1 VAIRII
7 AAIMII
13 ALALLAFSFI
23 QKKQRQTLLNR
34 SMNIAQIVAAE
45 KNSVQQLK
53 QHHEAELVLQKKSG
67 LLNIYRRIDGSIY
80 YKIALAGL
88 FIALIIAVNL
98 FFSLEISRNNLTL
111 IGIVILVAAIVLPGI
126 LRAAFVKRRVKKL
139 SAELPWLV
147 DLLAVSVQCGMTV
160 DQAFVFLSQKMTGI
174 NPDFAPFLQRLVRRT
189 EVGGLSPAL
198 KLFYQEI
205 PGKETRMLCAMLEQ
219 SLQYGSSMYDQLIE
233 LSREIREVQLLTI
246 EEHIGKLGAK
256 MSVPL
261 ILFFMIPVVVIVAA
275 PGVMRVLANV

>member
-1 VAIRII
+1 MAIRII
-7 AAIMII
+7 AVVMVM
-13 ALALLAFSFI
+13 ALALLIFSI
-23 QKKQRQTLLNR
+23 MQKKQRQTLLHR
-34 SMNIAQIVAAE
+34 SINIAQIAAAE
-45 KNSVQQLK
+45 KNSIQQLK
-53 QHHEAELVLQKKSG
+53 QHHEAELVLQKESG
-67 LLNIYRRIDGSIY
+67 LLNLYRRIDGSLH
-80 YKIALAGL
+80 YKMGLAGL
-88 FIALIIAVNL
+88 LTAMVVGANFL
-98 FFSLEISRNNLTL
+98 FALEISRENLAL
-111 IGIVILVAAIVLPGI
+111 FGIVILVAAIILPGM

-147 DLLAVSVQCGMTV
+147 DLLAVSVQCGMTI

-174 NPDFAPFLQRLVRRT
+174 NPDLAPFLQRLVRRA

-198 KLFYQEI
+198 KQFYQEI

>member
-1 VAIRII
+1 
-7 AAIMII
+7 M
-13 ALALLAFSFI
+13 
-23 QKKQRQTLLNR
+23 
-34 SMNIAQIVAAE
+34 
-45 KNSVQQLK
+45 
-53 QHHEAELVLQKKSG
+53 
-67 LLNIYRRIDGSIY
+67 
-80 YKIALAGL
+80 
-88 FIALIIAVNL
+88 
-98 FFSLEISRNNLTL
+98 
-111 IGIVILVAAIVLPGI
+111 
-126 LRAAFVKRRVKKL
+126 
-139 SAELPWLV
+139 
-147 DLLAVSVQCGMTV
+147 QCGMTI

-174 NPDFAPFLQRLVRRT
+174 NPDFAPFLQRLVRRA

-198 KLFYQEI
+198 KQFYQEI

>member
-1 VAIRII
+1 MAIRII
-7 AAIMII
+7 AVVMVM
-13 ALALLAFSFI
+13 ALALLIFSI
-23 QKKQRQTLLNR
+23 MQKKQRQTLLHR
-34 SMNIAQIVAAE
+34 SINIAQIAAAE
-45 KNSVQQLK
+45 KNSIQQLK
-53 QHHEAELVLQKKSG
+53 QHHEAELVLQKESG
-67 LLNIYRRIDGSIY
+67 LLNLYRRIDGSLH
-80 YKIALAGL
+80 YKMGLAGL
-88 FIALIIAVNL
+88 LTAMVVGANFL
-98 FFSLEISRNNLTL
+98 FALEISRENLAL
-111 IGIVILVAAIVLPGI
+111 IGIVILVAAIILPGM

-147 DLLAVSVQCGMTV
+147 DLLAVSVQCGMTI

-174 NPDFAPFLQRLVRRT
+174 NPDFAPFLQRLVRRA

-198 KLFYQEI
+198 KQFYQEI

>member
-1 VAIRII
+1 MAIRII
-7 AAIMII
+7 AVVMVM
-13 ALALLAFSFI
+13 ALALLIFSI
-23 QKKQRQTLLNR
+23 MQKKQRQTLLHR
-34 SMNIAQIVAAE
+34 SINIAQIATAE
-45 KNSVQQLK
+45 KNSIQQLK
-53 QHHEAELVLQKKSG
+53 QHHEAELVLQKESG
-67 LLNIYRRIDGSIY
+67 LLNLYRRIDGSLH
-80 YKIALAGL
+80 YKMGLAGL
-88 FIALIIAVNL
+88 LTAMVVGANFL
-98 FFSLEISRNNLTL
+98 FALEISRENLAL
-111 IGIVILVAAIVLPGI
+111 FGIVILVAAIILPGM

-147 DLLAVSVQCGMTV
+147 DLLAVSVQCGMTI

-174 NPDFAPFLQRLVRRT
+174 NPDFAPFLQRLVRRA

-198 KLFYQEI
+198 KQFYQEI